1 MRLPPIRTLS
11 LLAAFAVAAT
21 PLDAPISLAP
31 ESKLWVEGT
40 STVRDWKCQ
49 APVLEAAIA
58 GGERSTH
65 DVLEGERGISAVS
78 LTVPVQKMNCNDNNT
93 MNEHMWKA
101 LKASEFPLI
110 TFKLGSYELQ
120 KDPTG
125 IEATLSGT
133 LTLGGIEK
141 AVVFPAAVSD
151 GGGGKLHVTGHTV
164 VDMKA
169 HDLKPPMLM
178 LGTMRVGKDVTVKF
192 DLLLNP

>member
-1 MRLPPIRTLS
+1 MRLPRISTLS
-11 LLAAFAVAAT
+11 LLAAFGVATT
-21 PLDAPISLAP
+21 PLAGPISLAP

-49 APVLEAAIA
+49 APVLEATIA
-58 GGERSTH
+58 GSERTMH
-65 DVLEGERGISAVS
+65 EVLEGERGISTVS
-78 LTVPVQKMNCNDNNT
+78 LTVPVQKMNCNDNTT

-101 LKASEFPLI
+101 LKATEFPVI
-110 TFKLGSYELQ
+110 TFKLGSYELK

-125 IEATLSGT
+125 IEATLTGT

-141 AVVFPAAVSD
+141 PIVFPVAVSD
-151 GGGGKLHVTGHTV
+151 GGGGKLHVTGSTV
-164 VDMKA
+164 VDMKV
-169 HDLKPPMLM
+169 HDLKPPTLM